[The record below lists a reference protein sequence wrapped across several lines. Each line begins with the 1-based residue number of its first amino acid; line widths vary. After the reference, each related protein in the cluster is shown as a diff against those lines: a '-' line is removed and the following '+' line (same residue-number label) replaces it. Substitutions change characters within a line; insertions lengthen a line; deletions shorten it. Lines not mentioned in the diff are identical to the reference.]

1 MEYNLGIGSRI
12 SHPSYGQGVV
22 INVKTSGLSVT
33 FIEHGLKE
41 IELNT
46 DITVIEEVLP
56 DEDTVSFYDIETT
69 LTRILKKWSDVSEI
83 VPLGDKWTGGTM
95 ILNPGDTNLQPKEI
109 PIKTFFHKII
119 MLRDRIRVMEQKIN
133 ASKTLS
139 DEEKID
145 LEQYISRMY
154 GSLTTFNVLFKNP
167 THKFTGSGKSAE

>member
-1 MEYNLGIGSRI
+1 MDYNLGIGSRI
-12 SHPSYGQGVV
+12 SHPSYGKGVV
-22 INVKTSGLSVT
+22 INIKTSGLNVT

-41 IELNT
+41 IPLDNNFE
-46 DITVIEEVLP
+46 VIEEVLP

-95 ILNPGDTNLQPKEI
+95 VLKPGDTSLQSKEI

-119 MLRDRIRVMEQKIN
+119 MLRDRIRVIEQKIN

-139 DEEKID
+139 EEEKID

-167 THKFTGSGKSAE
+167 SHTFSGSRKSAE

>member
-12 SHPSYGQGVV
+12 SHPSYGKGVV
-22 INVKTSGLSVT
+22 INIKTSGLSVT
-33 FIEHGLKE
+33 FIEYGLKE
-41 IELNT
+41 IPLDNQIE
-46 DITVIEEVLP
+46 VIEEVLP
-56 DEDTVSFYDIETT
+56 DEDSVSFYEIETT

-95 ILNPGDTNLQPKEI
+95 VLNPGDPSLQPKEI
-109 PIKTFFHKII
+109 PIKTFFNKII

-133 ASKTLS
+133 ASNTLS
-139 DEEKID
+139 EEEKID

-167 THKFTGSGKSAE
+167 AHKFTGSGKRME

>member
-12 SHPSYGQGVV
+12 SHPSYGKGVV
-22 INVKTSGLSVT
+22 INIKTSGLKVT
-33 FIEHGLKE
+33 FIDHGLKE
-41 IELNT
+41 IPLNN
-46 DITVIEEVLP
+46 DIEVIEEVLP
-56 DEDTVSFYDIETT
+56 DEDNVSFYDIETT
-69 LTRILKKWSDVSEI
+69 LTNILKKWSDVSEI

-95 ILNPGDTNLQPKEI
+95 VLNPGDTSLQSKEI

-139 DEEKID
+139 EEEKID

-167 THKFTGSGKSAE
+167 SHKFTGSGKSAE